1 MVAPAK
7 NVFLAILSRYACLS
21 HDGLATETGREPM
34 NATIKSV
41 LPSFDV
47 VKWGVPGDKL
57 DQLAALLGLN
67 DGEKAALKSKGD
79 VVIMQ
84 DPKKA

>member
-1 MVAPAK
+1 
-7 NVFLAILSRYACLS
+7 
-21 HDGLATETGREPM
+21 M
-34 NATIKSV
+34 NAIMKKV

-47 VKWGVPGDKL
+47 VKWGVPADKL

-67 DGEKAALKSKGD
+67 DAEKAALRSKGD

-84 DPKKA
+84 DPKKP

>member
-1 MVAPAK
+1 
-7 NVFLAILSRYACLS
+7 
-21 HDGLATETGREPM
+21 M
-34 NATIKSV
+34 NAIMKKI

-47 VKWGVPGDKL
+47 VKWGVPSDKL

-67 DGEKAALKSKGD
+67 AAEKAALTSKGD

-84 DPKKA
+84 DPKKP